1 MENCYTGV
9 TMETPIEAPCGGEFI
24 STACI
29 VETNAI
35 SYLNLPAGATQSQ
48 INAALINALLYKD
61 QQILNLQTQI
71 DELQTQIDELQ
82 TQINN
87 LP

>member
-1 MENCYTGV
+1 MENCYIGV
-9 TMETPIEAPCGGEFI
+9 TMEAPIEAPCGGEFK

-71 DELQTQIDELQ
+71 DELQTQI
-82 TQINN
+82 NN